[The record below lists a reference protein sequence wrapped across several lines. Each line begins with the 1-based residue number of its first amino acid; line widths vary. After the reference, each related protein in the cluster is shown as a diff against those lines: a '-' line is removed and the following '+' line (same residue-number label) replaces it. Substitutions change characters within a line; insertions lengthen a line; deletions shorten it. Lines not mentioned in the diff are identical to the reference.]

1 MDAQGLA
8 RAIGRISRKIEE
20 NKDYLV
26 KLDQQNGDGDLGI
39 SMNDGFK
46 AVCMIMELS
55 EEKDL
60 GKLLMKAGNA
70 FNEAAPSSLGTILSF
85 GFMGMARSLKG
96 TMDATPRQIA
106 DALHAGVDK
115 IMEKAG
121 SRPGERTILDSL
133 YPAVETLGKKLEEE
147 NGDLYKALKEA
158 ARIAA
163 VGAEATKQMKPVH
176 GRAAY
181 YGEKNLGYLDGGA
194 VVGRLIFEALCG
206 D

>member
-181 YGEKNLGYLDGGA
+181 YGEKSLGYLDGGA
-194 VVGRLIFEALCG
+194 VVGKLIFEALCG